1 MVNVTKR
8 QAGVSRRT
16 VLTAAALACAGCGAS
31 TQGSSAKVEKPQLTV
46 ATVQALTNMGLYL
59 AQQHGYFAHEGLQVK
74 IVPVVSST
82 TAIANQLHGGVDVT
96 AGAYASYILAQAKS
110 SGAISWR
117 ILAPGSV
124 SQPHSQEVLVPAG
137 SSIKTV
143 SDLHGK
149 TVGANILGNVG
160 TLLIDSMLSAYSMP
174 PSAVKQVAM
183 PFPEMAPALKRGD
196 IDAAWLDEPFLS
208 QAKSSVGAQT
218 LYDTGTGATANL
230 PISGYMVTRD
240 WARKNPKT
248 AAAFS
253 RAIARG
259 QVLADTSRAACQEAI
274 TGFLKVSPALASV
287 VTLDSYPNTLDPVP
301 IQRVADVM
309 HQFGL
314 LHQPF
319 DVRSMTS

>member
-1 MVNVTKR
+1 M
-8 QAGVSRRT
+8 SRRT
-16 VLTAAALACAGCGAS
+16 LLSAAALACAGCAS
-31 TQGSSAKVEKPQLTV
+31 STGGSTGGSAAKVEKPQLTV

-59 AQQHGYFAHEGLQVK
+59 AQQHGYFAQEGLHVK
-74 IVPVVSST
+74 IAPVVSST
-82 TAIANQLHGGVDVT
+82 AAIANQLHGGVDVT

-117 ILAPGSV
+117 ILAAGSV

-137 SSIKTV
+137 SPIKTV

-149 TVGANILGNVG
+149 TVAANILGNVG

-174 PSAVKQVAM
+174 PSSVKQVAM
-183 PFPEMAPALKRGD
+183 PFPEMGPALKRGS
-196 IDAAWLDEPFLS
+196 IDAAWFDEPFLS
-208 QAKSSVGAQT
+208 QAKSSIGAQT
-218 LYDTGTGATANL
+218 LYDTGTGATATL
-230 PISGYMVTRD
+230 PISGYMVTQD
-240 WARKNPKT
+240 WAKKYPKT

-259 QVLADTSRAACQEAI
+259 QVLADTSRAACQSAI
-274 TGFLKVSPALASV
+274 TGFLKVQPTMASV

-319 DVRSMTS
+319 DVRAMTR